1 MPVHTFHRR
10 LLLAGAVVLT
20 ASANLLPAQTRPAVR
35 LTYLGNMGV
44 LLEAGEQ
51 RVVVDALHR
60 GELPD
65 YAHLPPDLLAELEG
79 ATGRLKRIDVA
90 LTTHRHLD
98 HFAAA
103 SVAARLRSDSAF
115 HYLAPTQV
123 VDTLRALAAGWF
135 RTRVH
140 PVTPPAGG
148 RAELQLAGI
157 RIAALD
163 LPHQRVRRSAQN
175 LGYLIRLGG
184 LTILHVGDAD
194 RDPARFARHR
204 LAAER
209 IDVAIIPSWYL
220 SQAPETIRREI
231 AARTVVVSHI
241 TPSDTAKVRREVTR
255 DWPGAIVLAR
265 PGEQFSLGR

>member
-1 MPVHTFHRR
+1 MPVNTLCTR
-10 LLLAGAVVLT
+10 LLVSGAIVLT
-20 ASANLLPAQTRPAVR
+20 AAANLSAQTRPAVR

-60 GELPD
+60 GELPG
-65 YAHLPPDLLAELEG
+65 YAAVPPDLLAELEG
-79 ATGRLKRIDVA
+79 ATGRLQRVDVA

-103 SVAARLRSDSAF
+103 SVAARLRSDPAL
-115 HYLAPTQV
+115 HYLAPTQI
-123 VDTLRALAAGWF
+123 VDTLQILAGGSF
-135 RTRVH
+135 GIRVH

-148 RAELQLAGI
+148 RSELELAGI

-163 LPHQRVRRSAQN
+163 LPHHQVRRSAQN

-194 RDPARFARHR
+194 RDPGQFAPHR

-220 SQAPETIRREI
+220 DQAPETIRQEI
-231 AARTVVVSHI
+231 AARTVVVSHVS
-241 TPSDTAKVRREVTR
+241 PSDTAKVRQEVTR
-255 DWPGAIVLAR
+255 NWPGAIVLAR

>member
-1 MPVHTFHRR
+1 MPAGTFRR
-10 LLLAGAVVLT
+10 RVLLAGAIVLT
-20 ASANLLPAQTRPAVR
+20 ASANLPAQTRPAVR

-65 YAHLPPDLLAELEG
+65 YAALPPDLLAELEG
-79 ATGRLKRIDVA
+79 ATGRLKRVDVA

-103 SVAARLRSDSAF
+103 SVAARLRSDPAF
-115 HYLAPTQV
+115 HYLAPTQI
-123 VDTLRALAAGWF
+123 VDPLRILAAASFG
-135 RTRVH
+135 TRVH

-148 RAELQLAGI
+148 RTELELAGI

-231 AARTVVVSHI
+231 AARTLVVSHI
-241 TPSDTAKVRREVTR
+241 TPSDTAKVRRDVTR

>member
-1 MPVHTFHRR
+1 MPVRTFRTR
-10 LLLAGAVVLT
+10 LLIAGAVVLT
-20 ASANLLPAQTRPAVR
+20 AGTNLPPQTRPAVR

-60 GELPD
+60 GELPG
-65 YAHLPPDLLAELEG
+65 YAALPPDLLAELEG
-79 ATGRLKRIDVA
+79 ATGRLQRVDVA

-103 SVAARLRSDSAF
+103 SVAARLRSDPAF
-115 HYLAPTQV
+115 HYLAPTQII
-123 VDTLRALAAGWF
+123 DTLRTLGAGLLG
-135 RTRVH
+135 TRVH

-148 RAELQLAGI
+148 RTEFELAGI
-157 RIAALD
+157 RITALD
-163 LPHQRVRRSAQN
+163 LPHHQVRRSAQN

-194 RDPARFARHR
+194 RDPTQFAPHR

-220 SQAPETIRREI
+220 NEAPETVRREI
-231 AARTVVVSHI
+231 AARTVVVSHVS
-241 TPSDTAKVRREVTR
+241 PSDTARVRQEVTR
-255 DWPGAIVLAR
+255 NWPGAIVLAR